1 MAEERIG
8 YQQAVTELEAILREL
23 EADDVDVDRLSEQV
37 RRAVE
42 LIEVCRQR
50 ITETELEVT
59 RIVAGLD
66 GQEPSDPA

>member
-8 YQQAVTELEAILREL
+8 YQEAVTELETILREL
-23 EADDVDVDRLSEQV
+23 EGDDVDVDRLSAQV

-42 LIEVCRQR
+42 LIAVCRER

-66 GQEPSDPA
+66 GREPSDPA